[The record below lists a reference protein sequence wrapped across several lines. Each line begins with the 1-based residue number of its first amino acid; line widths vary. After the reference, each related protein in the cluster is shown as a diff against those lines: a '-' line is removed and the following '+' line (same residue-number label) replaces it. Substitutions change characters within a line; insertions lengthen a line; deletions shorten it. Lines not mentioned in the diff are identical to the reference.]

1 MNIERFDTIWT
12 PPKGWYHLW
21 AAPYFA
27 LYTIILTSFKIPCQW
42 TRLYSDK
49 SKIIFYGK
57 PPQKKNTLSFG
68 HCPPLVEFDT
78 FISTTFQ
85 RNRLL
90 FRWWMDHDLGENQS
104 AFSISLFCLD
114 DWTGSNLTL
123 VKNLESISFVSPL
136 WKPMRRMKTPWKR
149 NRKMYKKFVGFTNWH
164 ESRVSGLG
172 WNLTR
177 DWGNQNASFFCNT
190 CHSIDNAESVG
201 FQDIAERTRDKS
213 NLHPK

>member
-1 MNIERFDTIWT
+1 MQWSIAFTKVTAYHNSQVDKNLVLSTKIHLQISIQGAVKNILVYWIGFSGSLDDW
-12 PPKGWYHLW
+12 K
-21 AAPYFA
+21 
-27 LYTIILTSFKIPCQW
+27 
-42 TRLYSDK
+42 
-49 SKIIFYGK
+49 
-57 PPQKKNTLSFG
+57 TLSQNLIYLF
-68 HCPPLVEFDT
+68 PQN
-78 FISTTFQ
+78 FQ
-85 RNRLL
+85 GNRLL

-114 DWTGSNLTL
+114 DWTRSNLTL
-123 VKNLESISFVSPL
+123 VKNLESISFVSPR

>member
-1 MNIERFDTIWT
+1 
-12 PPKGWYHLW
+12 
-21 AAPYFA
+21 
-27 LYTIILTSFKIPCQW
+27 
-42 TRLYSDK
+42 
-49 SKIIFYGK
+49 
-57 PPQKKNTLSFG
+57 
-68 HCPPLVEFDT
+68 
-78 FISTTFQ
+78 
-85 RNRLL
+85 
-90 FRWWMDHDLGENQS
+90 MDHDLGENQS

-114 DWTGSNLTL
+114 DWTRSNLTL

-213 NLHPK
+213 NLHPKSQILIYQDQDSGYQEAQAQSAIEYDAISGRRDNSFSLWHFPRL